1 MRKLSQ
7 LNLSFPRTVLNVASS
22 SRLQSKNICSP
33 FKYQNT
39 VYSVLICG
47 VLKNKQ
53 KNLKDYLCE
62 AKKYW
67 LFEKKIKHC
76 KSI

>member
-1 MRKLSQ
+1 MKKLSQ
-7 LNLSFPRTVLNVASS
+7 LNLSFQRTVLNVATS
-22 SRLQSKNICSP
+22 SRLQSKKICSP

-47 VLKNKQ
+47 VFKSKQ

-67 LFEKKIKHC
+67 LFEKQHKTL
-76 KSI
+76 